1 MTLLLFLGMEMS
13 VSLSQQMN
21 LTEVAALYEQVQADL
36 PEPVRLRVYCAMSWL
51 KQAQQSTES
60 DVQFMCLWVAF
71 NAAYAR
77 DLQVRQ
83 VGGDMAV
90 FRDFLQKMCRLQAD
104 VFTHLVW
111 EIYPQGIRQLLDN
124 QYVFQAYWDH
134 HNGLISE
141 DAWQESFQKAKRRS
155 LEALKNKD
163 TSAILMM
170 VYERIYTLR
179 NQIFHGGATCGS
191 KVNRLQLK
199 SALGILSD
207 TIPVFLTVLL
217 QHPNEALWGK
227 PYYPWVK
234 D

>member
-36 PEPVRLRVYCAMSWL
+36 PEPVRLRVYRAMSWL

-83 VGGDMAV
+83 VGGDMAG

-141 DAWQESFQKAKRRS
+141 DAWQESFQKAKR
-155 LEALKNKD
+155 L
-163 TSAILMM
+163 
-170 VYERIYTLR
+170 
-179 NQIFHGGATCGS
+179 H
-191 KVNRLQLK
+191 
-199 SALGILSD
+199 
-207 TIPVFLTVLL
+207 
-217 QHPNEALWGK
+217 
-227 PYYPWVK
+227 
-234 D
+234 